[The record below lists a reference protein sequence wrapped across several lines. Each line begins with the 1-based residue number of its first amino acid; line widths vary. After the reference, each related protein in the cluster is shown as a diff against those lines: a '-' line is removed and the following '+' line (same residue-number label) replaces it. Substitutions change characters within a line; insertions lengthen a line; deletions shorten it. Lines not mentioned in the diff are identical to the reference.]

1 MKKEEVTKEEA
12 RKKNTGMKSPPK
24 RRSGQQRER
33 ERERRCLAKIKVDRT
48 APAGRTPGFFGRA
61 TRWTRGGKVSGWV
74 DARKAKS
81 SGWRKEGGGGGS
93 SIRNCRARTLYTCCR
108 DAAKKINGGREM
120 GAQVPASESILVV
133 LLRIFS
139 LIIFQ
144 NIPLN

>member
-1 MKKEEVTKEEA
+1 MGGWTHEK
-12 RKKNTGMKSPPK
+12 PK
-24 RRSGQQRER
+24 APVGGRR
-33 ERERRCLAKIKVDRT
+33 
-48 APAGRTPGFFGRA
+48 
-61 TRWTRGGKVSGWV
+61 
-74 DARKAKS
+74 
-81 SGWRKEGGGGGS
+81 GGGGS

-139 LIIFQ
+139 LNIFQ